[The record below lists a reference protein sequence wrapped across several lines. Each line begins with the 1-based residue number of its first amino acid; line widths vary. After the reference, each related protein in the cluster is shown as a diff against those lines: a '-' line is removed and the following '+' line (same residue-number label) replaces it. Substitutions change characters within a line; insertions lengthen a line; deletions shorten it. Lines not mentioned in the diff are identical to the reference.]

1 VGDPLMIDRRFCGPP
16 DSANGGYAC
25 GAVAATIDAQPVEV
39 TLRRPPPLERALR
52 VQIDG
57 AGVAVLDDDEVVA
70 HARPA
75 ELTADP
81 PPAVRLA
88 DAARAASMFDRARYA
103 AEHPFPTCFTCGPSR
118 PARDGLEI
126 FPAPIGEGHELVA
139 WPWVPGPP
147 LAGPDGRVESPIVWA
162 ALDCPSG
169 LVWLDD
175 PAEGPA
181 VLGRMTAVV
190 HRRPEVGEE
199 LVVGGW
205 RVARQGRK
213 LLSGSAVWAEDGELV
228 ALNAATWIRLTDASR
243 ATFNVAT

>member
-1 VGDPLMIDRRFCGPP
+1 MGDPLTIDRRFCGPP

-25 GAVAATIDAQPVEV
+25 GAVAATLDTQPVEV

-52 VQIDG
+52 VQADG
-57 AGVAVLDDDEVVA
+57 PGVAVLDDDEVVA

-75 ELTADP
+75 ELAADA
-81 PPAVRLA
+81 PPAVRLN
-88 DAARAASMFDRARYA
+88 DASRAATVFDRARYA

-118 PARDGLEI
+118 PAGDGLEI
-126 FPAPIGEGHELVA
+126 FPAPIGEGHDLIA
-139 WPWVPGPP
+139 WPWVPGPT

-175 PAEGPA
+175 ARQGPA

-190 HRRPEVGEE
+190 HRRPEVGEK

-205 RVARQGRK
+205 RVAAQGRK
-213 LLSGSAVWAEDGELV
+213 LLAGSAVWARDGELV
-228 ALNAATWIRLTDASR
+228 AVNAATWIRLTDASR
-243 ATFNVAT
+243 AGFKVAT